1 MKVLTVLFLVVMAIT
16 ACVNL
21 PVPPPEFTMH
31 CDVCGEVTKWGVA
44 EEYFYCRQSG
54 TIWNPLED

>member
-1 MKVLTVLFLVVMAIT
+1 MKVLSVLFLAT
-16 ACVNL
+16 ALFAGCVNL
-21 PVPPPEFTMH
+21 ETPPPEFTMY
-31 CDVCGEVTKWGVA
+31 CDVCTEVTKWGVA